1 MHATLNRRRWHE
13 RRKQRSHRVPRYQST
28 AIGGLGGLQGPR
40 SFREMVAPVPVVT
53 TSNKHEFYAG
63 GGFDATM
70 RLPDGTIMEGGEGC
84 FLEVIE
90 QQRIVFTDALRGG
103 WRPNEEAFLS
113 AVITMDDHPDGTLYS
128 ATDLHKNDADR
139 QKHADMGFLDGW
151 GTAIEQLGK
160 LAEELS

>member
-1 MHATLNRRRWHE
+1 MSDANKDLTV
-13 RRKQRSHRVPRYQST
+13 SRVMK
-28 AIGGLGGLQGPR
+28 APR
-40 SFREMVAPVPVVT
+40 SVVWAAWKDPVHFVKWWAPVPVVT

-63 GGFDATM
+63 GGFDTTM

-103 WRPNEEAFLS
+103 WRPNEAAFFS
-113 AVITMDDHPDGTLYS
+113 ALITMEDHPDGTLYT
-128 ATDLHKNDADR
+128 ATALHKNDADR

-160 LAEELS
+160 LAEDLA